1 MFASRYGNILVV
13 GAGGGG
19 DIVTASVFALKLR
32 RLGFNTYISAP
43 PWERIVV
50 DSVPGP
56 IGLGEIRNFVSR
68 GDYYLVID
76 GSSYA
81 VRGGRRVIF
90 QASNVSKAVGE
101 PIYIFSLEGGVGGA
115 FRGLRELCSV
125 LSIDLV
131 VGLDVGGD
139 ILAKGFE
146 EDLWSPLADQITLS
160 ALYKLSSFD
169 SLPSIVA
176 VASPGAD
183 GELSREY
190 VFERINELARLGGFI
205 GVSGFGRDDLEV
217 LDRILA
223 YAITEAGQVILD
235 ALRGCVGWKVIRK
248 GTRRVYVDVLS
259 ALIFLLDTEIVYR
272 ESPMASAII
281 ETESIDEANK
291 ILLDMGI
298 PTEYEL
304 EKEVAR
310 MSVGGG
316 VNGDMIMRARENV
329 LKGVRRR
336 R

>member
-1 MFASRYGNILVV
+1 MFASGYRNILVV

-56 IGLGEIRNFVSR
+56 IGLDEVRNFVSR

-81 VRGGRRVIF
+81 VRGGKRVVF
-90 QASNVSKAVGE
+90 QASNVSRAVGE
-101 PIYIFSLEGGVGGA
+101 PIYIYSLRGGVEDA
-115 FRGLRELCSV
+115 YRGLRELCGV

-146 EDLWSPLADQITLS
+146 DDLWSPLADQMTLS
-160 ALYKLSSFD
+160 TLYRLASSD
-169 SLPSIVA
+169 SIPSIIA

-190 VFERINELARLGGFI
+190 VLERINELARLDGFI
-205 GVSGFGRDDLEV
+205 GALGFDRDDLEV
-217 LDRILA
+217 FERILS

-235 ALRGCVGWKVIRK
+235 ALRGNVGWRVIRN
-248 GTRRVYVDVLS
+248 GTRKVYIDVLS
-259 ALIFLLDTEIVYR
+259 TIIFLLDTVAVYH
-272 ESPMASAII
+272 ESPVASAII
-281 ETESIDEANK
+281 ETKSIEEANQ
-291 ILLDMGI
+291 ILLEMGI

-310 MSVGGG
+310 LSAGGEI
-316 VNGDMIMRARENV
+316 NGDIIRRARENILEV
-329 LKGVRRR
+329 ARKRK
-336 R
+336 